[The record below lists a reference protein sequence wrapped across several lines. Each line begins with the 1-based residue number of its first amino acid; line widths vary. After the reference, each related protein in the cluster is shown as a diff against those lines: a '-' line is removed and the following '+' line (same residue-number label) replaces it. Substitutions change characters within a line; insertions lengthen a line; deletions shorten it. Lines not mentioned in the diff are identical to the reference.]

1 MLSTTIS
8 VNLCNYIS
16 QLSQPIQPFL
26 FISLP
31 ICSVQPV
38 FSQPTSANP
47 VCFVFPHPFSLLATT
62 SFSSFFSYTTKLVN
76 YQSTCAKSLPKKFT
90 TVFFLL
96 FSNYSQPFFS
106 NHLTMFSCLQTP
118 PPPPP
123 CFFGSDVL
131 SADLPSWRG
140 AL

>member
-62 SFSSFFSYTTKLVN
+62 SFSSFFSFTTKLVN
-76 YQSTCAKSLPKKFT
+76 YQSTCAKSLPKQFT

-96 FSNYSQPFFS
+96 FSNYSQPFLFQPFNYVFLPS
-106 NHLTMFSCLQTP
+106 NP
-118 PPPPP
+118 PFPP